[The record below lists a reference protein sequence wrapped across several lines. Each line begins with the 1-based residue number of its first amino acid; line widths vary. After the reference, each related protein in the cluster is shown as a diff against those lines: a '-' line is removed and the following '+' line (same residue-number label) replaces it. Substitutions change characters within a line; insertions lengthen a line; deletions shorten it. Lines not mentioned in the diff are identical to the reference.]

1 MIKKEIVVMNE
12 QGLRA
17 RVAALFVQLS
27 NKFISDI
34 FIEKDTK
41 KVDAKSIMCIM
52 ALGLSKGEKIWMSID
67 GPDEEEAMKSFEDFF
82 QETKIDA

>member
-1 MIKKEIVVMNE
+1 MIKREITVENE

-34 FIEKDTK
+34 TVEKDTK
-41 KVDAKSIMCIM
+41 KVNAKSIMCIM
-52 ALGLSKGEKIWMSID
+52 ALGLSKDEKFFISID
-67 GPDEEEAMKSFEDFF
+67 GPDEEEAMETLVEFF
-82 QETKIDA
+82 REL

>member
-1 MIKKEIVVMNE
+1 MIKREITVKNE

-34 FIEKDTK
+34 SVEKDTK
-41 KVDAKSIMCIM
+41 NVNAKSIMCIM
-52 ALGLSKGEKIWMSID
+52 ALGLSKDEKIFIIID
-67 GPDEEEAMKSFEDFF
+67 GPDEEEAMEAMEKFF
-82 QETKIDA
+82 QETEINL

>member
-1 MIKKEIVVMNE
+1 MLKKEIIVMNE

-17 RVAALFVQLS
+17 RAAALFVQLS
-27 NKFISDI
+27 NKFTSDI

-52 ALGLSKGEKIWMSID
+52 ALGLSKGEKILIRMV
-67 GPDEEEAMKSFEDFF
+67 GPDEEEAMEALVDFLE
-82 QETKIDA
+82 ETEINS